1 VKNRRKSS
9 FHAPSGRV
17 GEKKKRTKKLLIWA
31 AVILFAVFF
40 GGDLIRAFRLSGD
53 SGSIAS
59 SSIGVFSAEDDY
71 VKEAETGIFGGPFS
85 GLEQILM
92 PTAQGA
98 IDFTTDDEV
107 ENKDLVILQENS
119 VIAPNSPDPYGM
131 FGSFKKEIRTYIVVA
146 GDNPEKIAAVF
157 GISTNTLLW
166 ANNLRDRSIIKP
178 GQELVILP
186 INGVRI
192 KAGPKDTI
200 ASLAKKYQGKDDEII
215 AFNNL
220 PSDGALSA
228 GEYII
233 IPGGEMP
240 EAIAPKTNKATAPK
254 YATSTQKAG
263 NWLIVPAT
271 GRNWGRTHSYNGV
284 DISNPCGTPIYAAAA
299 GSVILSDG
307 SGWNGGYGKYIKIQ
321 HPNGVVTLYAHLSS
335 ILVSGGD
342 GVAQGQLIGY
352 MGTTGRST
360 GCHLHFEVRGAKN
373 PLAR

>member
-1 VKNRRKSS
+1 MKNNHKSS
-9 FHAPSGRV
+9 SRAYSKHA
-17 GEKKKRTKKLLIWA
+17 GEKKKKTKKLLVIA

-40 GGDLIRAFRLSGD
+40 GDDVVRALKA
-53 SGSIAS
+53 SGSGGGLAS
-59 SSIGVFSAEDDY
+59 TSIEAVSDGDY
-71 VKEAETGIFGGPFS
+71 VKEPETGIFGGPFS

-92 PTAQGA
+92 PVAQGA
-98 IDFTTDDEV
+98 VDFTTDDEA

-119 VIAPNSPDPYGM
+119 VVAPNSPDPYEM
-131 FGSFKKEIRTYIVVA
+131 FGSFRKEIKTYVVVS
-146 GDNPEKIAAVF
+146 GDNPEKIAASF

-166 ANNLRDRSIIKP
+166 ANNLRDGDIIKP
-178 GQELVILP
+178 GRELIILP
-186 INGVRI
+186 INGIRI
-192 KAGPKDTI
+192 KVGVKDTI
-200 ASLAKKYQGKDDEII
+200 ISLAKKYQGKADEII
-215 AFNNL
+215 AFNDL
-220 PSDGALSA
+220 PAEESLTA

-233 IPGGEMP
+233 IPGGEMQ
-240 EAIAPKTNKATAPK
+240 AVAAAPKATKSTAPK
-254 YATSTQKAG
+254 YASSTQKAG

-299 GSVILSDG
+299 GNIILSDS

-321 HPNGVVTLYAHLSS
+321 HSNGVVTLYAHLSS
-335 ILVSGGD
+335 IIAGAGES
-342 GVAQGQLIGY
+342 VAQGQLIGY

>member
-1 VKNRRKSS
+1 M
-9 FHAPSGRV
+9 
-17 GEKKKRTKKLLIWA
+17 
-31 AVILFAVFF
+31 
-40 GGDLIRAFRLSGD
+40 IRAFRLSGD

-166 ANNLRDRSIIKP
+166 ANNLRDGSIIKP

-271 GRNWGRTHSYNGV
+271 GRNWGRKHSYNGV